1 MSTQDGGVFP
11 DTGSR
16 LKQERKRLSLSQ
28 EALCTILGI
37 KDPKTL
43 RSWES
48 GTTAPDMSQLVVL
61 MENSFDVAFVLT
73 GRRDPAMLV
82 AQSRADYVLPAQR
95 VAAEIAGLP
104 LEKEDAEILLAL
116 ARRLSHSK

>member
-1 MSTQDGGVFP
+1 MSTQDGVFFP
-11 DTGSR
+11 DTGGR

-48 GTTAPDMSQLVVL
+48 GTTAPDMGQLVVL
-61 MENSFDVAFVLT
+61 MRHGFDVVFVLT
-73 GRRDPAMLV
+73 GRRDSAVHV
-82 AQSRADYVLPAQR
+82 AQSSADYVLPAQR
-95 VAAEIAGLP
+95 VAVEIAGLP
-104 LEKEDAEILLAL
+104 LEKDDAEMLLAL
-116 ARRLSHSK
+116 ARRLANPK